1 MNMKKKFY
9 QMSPAERLDFLDLKS
24 ETRQILEETVLD
36 AALADNLIENQ
47 ISEFELPMGLAQNFV
62 INGKKFLVPMVTE
75 EPSVIAAAS
84 NGAKI
89 AGNFQTV
96 LSVRLMRGQIVFYD
110 VDQADHLMQTI
121 EENQAGIFR
130 AAKEAYPSI
139 IKRGGGLRQVSS
151 RAFEAEGFVSVDFK
165 VDVKDAMGANIVNAI
180 LEGVANLFRTWFP
193 EQKILFSILSNYAT
207 ESLVKVSCEIPV
219 ERLSK
224 GNNGQEVAEKIQA
237 ASRFS
242 KIDPY
247 RAATHNKGIMNGI
260 NAVVLATGNDTRAVA
275 SGIHAYASKEGSN
288 QGLAKWDVRDGLLLG
303 SLELP
308 LPVATVG
315 GAVKVLPKAQAA
327 LELLEITEAKE
338 LAQVMAA
345 VGLAQNLAALR
356 ALVSEGIQQGHMSL
370 QVRALAMTVGA
381 KDEEITI
388 LSEKLRREK
397 VMNQAIAE
405 KLLLEIRQNNK

>member
-96 LSVRLMRGQIVFYD
+96 LSERLMRGQIVFYD

-275 SGIHAYASKEGSN
+275 SGIHAYASKEGSY
-288 QGLAKWDVRDGLLLG
+288 QGLAKWDVKDGLLLG

-381 KDEEITI
+381 KDEEITN

>member
-24 ETRQILEETVLD
+24 ETRQILKETVLD

-96 LSVRLMRGQIVFYD
+96 LSERLMRGQIVFYD

-275 SGIHAYASKEGSN
+275 SGIHAYASKEGSY

>member
-36 AALADNLIENQ
+36 VALADNLIENQ

-62 INGKKFLVPMVTE
+62 INGKKYLVPMVTE

-96 LSVRLMRGQIVFYD
+96 LSERLMRGQIVFYD
-110 VDQADHLMQTI
+110 VEQADHLMQTI

-139 IKRGGGLRQVSS
+139 FKRGGGLRQVSS

-207 ESLVKVSCEIPV
+207 ESLVKVNCEIPV

-242 KIDPY
+242 KVDPY

-260 NAVVLATGNDTRAVA
+260 NAVVLATGNDTRAMA
-275 SGIHAYASKEGSN
+275 SGIHAYASKEGSY
-288 QGLAKWDVRDGLLLG
+288 QGLAEWYVKDGLLFG

-388 LSEKLRREK
+388 LSEKLRQEK
-397 VMNQAIAE
+397 VMNQERAE
-405 KLLLEIRQNNK
+405 KLLREIRQNNK

>member
-96 LSVRLMRGQIVFYD
+96 LSERLMRGQIVFYG

-130 AAKEAYPSI
+130 VAKEAYPSI

-224 GNNGQEVAEKIQA
+224 GTNGQEVAEKIQA

-275 SGIHAYASKEGSN
+275 SGIHAYASKEGSY
-288 QGLAKWDVRDGLLLG
+288 QGLAEWDVRDGLLLG

>member
-36 AALADNLIENQ
+36 VALADNLIENQ

-62 INGKKFLVPMVTE
+62 INGKKYLVPMVTE

-96 LSVRLMRGQIVFYD
+96 LSERLMRGQIVFYD
-110 VDQADHLMQTI
+110 VEQADHLMQTI

-139 IKRGGGLRQVSS
+139 FKRGGGLRQVSS
-151 RAFEAEGFVSVDFK
+151 RAFKAEGFVSVDFK

-207 ESLVKVSCEIPV
+207 ESLVKVNCEIPV

-242 KIDPY
+242 KVDPY

-275 SGIHAYASKEGSN
+275 SGIHAYASKEGSY
-288 QGLAKWDVRDGLLLG
+288 QGLAEWYVKDGLLFG

-388 LSEKLRREK
+388 LSEKLRQEK
-397 VMNQAIAE
+397 VMNQERAE
-405 KLLLEIRQNNK
+405 KLLREIRQNNK

>member
-1 MNMKKKFY
+1 MKKKFY

-36 AALADNLIENQ
+36 VALADNLIENQ

-62 INGKKFLVPMVTE
+62 INGKKYLVPMVTE

-96 LSVRLMRGQIVFYD
+96 LSERLMRGQIVFYD
-110 VDQADHLMQTI
+110 VEQADHLMQTI

-139 IKRGGGLRQVSS
+139 FKRGGGLRQVSS

-207 ESLVKVSCEIPV
+207 ESLVKVNCEIPV

-224 GNNGQEVAEKIQA
+224 ENNGQEVAEKIQA

-242 KIDPY
+242 KVDPY

-275 SGIHAYASKEGSN
+275 SGIHAYASKEGSY
-288 QGLAKWDVRDGLLLG
+288 QGLAEWYVKDGLLFG

-388 LSEKLRREK
+388 LSEKLRQEK
-397 VMNQAIAE
+397 VMNQERAE
-405 KLLLEIRQNNK
+405 KLLREIRQNNK

>member
-96 LSVRLMRGQIVFYD
+96 LSERLMRGQIVFYD
-110 VDQADHLMQTI
+110 VDQANHLMQTI

-165 VDVKDAMGANIVNAI
+165 MDVKDAMGANIVNAI

-224 GNNGQEVAEKIQA
+224 GNNGQEVAKKIQA

-275 SGIHAYASKEGSN
+275 SGIHAYASKEGSY
-288 QGLAKWDVRDGLLLG
+288 QGLAKWDVKDGLLLG

>member
-1 MNMKKKFY
+1 MKKKFY

-275 SGIHAYASKEGSN
+275 SGIHAYASKEGSY

-303 SLELP
+303 GLELP

>member
-96 LSVRLMRGQIVFYD
+96 LSERLMRGQIVFYD

-275 SGIHAYASKEGSN
+275 SGIHAYASKEGSY
-288 QGLAKWDVRDGLLLG
+288 QGLAKWDVKDGLLLG

-405 KLLLEIRQNNK
+405 KLLREIRQNNK

>member
-24 ETRQILEETVLD
+24 ETRQILEKTVLD

-62 INGKKFLVPMVTE
+62 INGKKFFVPMVTE

-89 AGNFQTV
+89 AGNFQTE
-96 LSVRLMRGQIVFYD
+96 LSERLMRGQIVFYD

-275 SGIHAYASKEGSN
+275 SGIHAYASKEGSY
-288 QGLAKWDVRDGLLLG
+288 QGLAKWDVKDGLLLG

>member
-96 LSVRLMRGQIVFYD
+96 LSERLMRGQIVFYD

-275 SGIHAYASKEGSN
+275 SGIHAYASKEGSY
-288 QGLAKWDVRDGLLLG
+288 QGLAKWDVKDGLLLG
-303 SLELP
+303 NLELP

>member
-1 MNMKKKFY
+1 MKKKFY

-36 AALADNLIENQ
+36 VALADNLIENQ

-62 INGKKFLVPMVTE
+62 INGKKYLVPMVTE

-96 LSVRLMRGQIVFYD
+96 LSERLMRGQIVFYD
-110 VDQADHLMQTI
+110 VEQADHIMQTI

-139 IKRGGGLRQVSS
+139 FKRGGGLRQVSS

-207 ESLVKVSCEIPV
+207 ESLVKVNCEIPV

-224 GNNGQEVAEKIQA
+224 ENNGQEVAEKIQA

-242 KIDPY
+242 KVDPY

-275 SGIHAYASKEGSN
+275 SGIHAYASKEGSY
-288 QGLAKWDVRDGLLLG
+288 QGLAEWYVKDGLLFG

-388 LSEKLRREK
+388 LSEKLRQEK
-397 VMNQAIAE
+397 VMNQERAE
-405 KLLLEIRQNNK
+405 KLLREIRQNNK

>member
-275 SGIHAYASKEGSN
+275 SGIHAYASKEGSY

-370 QVRALAMTVGA
+370 QVRSLAMTVGA

>member
-24 ETRQILEETVLD
+24 ETQQILEETVLD
-36 AALADNLIENQ
+36 ANLADNLIENQ

-62 INGKKFLVPMVTE
+62 INGKRYLVPMVTE

-89 AGNFQTV
+89 AGEFQTV
-96 LSVRLMRGQIVFYD
+96 LAERLMRGQIVFYD
-110 VDQADHLMQTI
+110 VEQADQLMQTI
-121 EENQAGIFR
+121 EENQAGIFH

-139 IKRGGGLRQVSS
+139 VKRGGGLRHVSS

-219 ERLSK
+219 KRLSK
-224 GNNGQEVAEKIQA
+224 GDNGQEVAEKIQA

-275 SGIHAYASKEGSN
+275 SGIHAYASKEGN
-288 QGLAKWDVRDGLLLG
+288 YQGLAEWYAKDGILFG

-327 LELLEITEAKE
+327 LELLEITEAKD
-338 LAQVMAA
+338 LAQVIAA
-345 VGLAQNLAALR
+345 VGLSQNLAALR

-370 QVRALAMTVGA
+370 QVRALAKTVGA
-381 KDEEITI
+381 KDEEIAI
-388 LSEKLRREK
+388 LSEKLRQEK

-405 KLLLEIRQNNK
+405 KLLLKIRQNNK

>member
-96 LSVRLMRGQIVFYD
+96 LSERLMRGQIVFYD

-151 RAFEAEGFVSVDFK
+151 RAFGAEGFVSVDFK

-275 SGIHAYASKEGSN
+275 SGIHAYASKEGSY
-288 QGLAKWDVRDGLLLG
+288 QGLAKWDVKDGLLLG

>member
-36 AALADNLIENQ
+36 VALADNLIENQ
-47 ISEFELPMGLAQNFV
+47 ISEFELTMGLAQNFV
-62 INGKKFLVPMVTE
+62 INGKKYLVPMVTE

-96 LSVRLMRGQIVFYD
+96 LSERLMRGQIVFYD
-110 VDQADHLMQTI
+110 VEQADHLMQTI

-139 IKRGGGLRQVSS
+139 FKRGGGLRQVSS

-207 ESLVKVSCEIPV
+207 ESLVKVNCEIPV

-224 GNNGQEVAEKIQA
+224 ENNGQEVAEKIQA

-242 KIDPY
+242 KVDPY

-275 SGIHAYASKEGSN
+275 SGIHAYASKEGSY
-288 QGLAKWDVRDGLLLG
+288 QGLAEWYVKDGLLFG

-388 LSEKLRREK
+388 LSEKLRQEK
-397 VMNQAIAE
+397 VMNQERAE
-405 KLLLEIRQNNK
+405 KLLREIRQNNK

>member
-36 AALADNLIENQ
+36 VALADNLIENQ

-62 INGKKFLVPMVTE
+62 INGKKYLIPMVTE

-96 LSVRLMRGQIVFYD
+96 LSERLMRGQIVFYD
-110 VDQADHLMQTI
+110 VEQADHLMQTI

-139 IKRGGGLRQVSS
+139 FKRGGGLRQVSS

-207 ESLVKVSCEIPV
+207 ESLVKVNCEIPV

-242 KIDPY
+242 KVDPY

-275 SGIHAYASKEGSN
+275 SGIHAYASKEGRY
-288 QGLAKWDVRDGLLLG
+288 QGLAEWYVKDGLLFG

-388 LSEKLRREK
+388 LSEKLRQEK
-397 VMNQAIAE
+397 VMNQERAE
-405 KLLLEIRQNNK
+405 KLLREIRQNNK

>member
-84 NGAKI
+84 NGARI

-130 AAKEAYPSI
+130 SAKEAYPSI

-275 SGIHAYASKEGSN
+275 SGIHAYASKEGSY

>member
-36 AALADNLIENQ
+36 VALADNLIENQ

-62 INGKKFLVPMVTE
+62 INGKKYLVPMVTE

-96 LSVRLMRGQIVFYD
+96 LSERLMRGQIVFYD
-110 VDQADHLMQTI
+110 VEQADPLMQTI

-139 IKRGGGLRQVSS
+139 FKRGGGLRQVSS

-207 ESLVKVSCEIPV
+207 ESLVKANCEIPV

-242 KIDPY
+242 KVDPY

-275 SGIHAYASKEGSN
+275 SGIHAYASKEGSY
-288 QGLAKWDVRDGLLLG
+288 QGLAEWYVKDGLLFG

-388 LSEKLRREK
+388 LSEKLRQEK
-397 VMNQAIAE
+397 VMNQERAE
-405 KLLLEIRQNNK
+405 KLLREIRQNNK

>member
-62 INGKKFLVPMVTE
+62 INGKKFFVPMVTE

-89 AGNFQTV
+89 AGNFQTE
-96 LSVRLMRGQIVFYD
+96 LSERLMRGQIVFYD

-139 IKRGGGLRQVSS
+139 LKRGGGLRQVSS

-275 SGIHAYASKEGSN
+275 SGIHAYASKEGSY
-288 QGLAKWDVRDGLLLG
+288 QGLAKWDVKDGLLLG

>member
-96 LSVRLMRGQIVFYD
+96 LSERLMRGQIVFYD

-139 IKRGGGLRQVSS
+139 IKRGGGLRQLSS

-275 SGIHAYASKEGSN
+275 SGIHAYASKEGSY